1 MKAKTIFII
10 GALFSLSLA
19 VNSQQPLPSDA
30 DAFYQ
35 KAMTQINT
43 RHIIWLKRTAMNV
56 NSQKMDESS
65 IRTLT
70 NIYGVQYN
78 LNDGDIEALVSLVM
92 IQAAKD
98 AEQDLKITLEEMKKT
113 NGEKQK
119 IREAQENMEKNKNS
133 ITRPMLDSFRAIVS
147 PRINTTAVIQNNNI
161 AVKQTNRTQT
171 IQPVNKTNTESI
183 KRINT
188 SENISASATDIK
200 QVKDDLKT
208 KLDSMNEMSEMTSLR
223 LQMMMDRRS
232 KFISTLSNIMKK
244 ISQTQDTIVQNLK

>member
-1 MKAKTIFII
+1 M
-10 GALFSLSLA
+10 
-19 VNSQQPLPSDA
+19 
-30 DAFYQ
+30 
-35 KAMTQINT
+35 
-43 RHIIWLKRTAMNV
+43 
-56 NSQKMDESS
+56 
-65 IRTLT
+65 
-70 NIYGVQYN
+70 YGVQYN

-98 AEQDLKITLEEMKKT
+98 AEQDLKITMEEMKKT

-119 IREAQENMEKNKNS
+119 IREAQEKMEKNKNS